1 MDIGQQ
7 LTLLA
12 ELAHVEHKWQQ
23 ARDGVEA
30 LHAGAKRADVQL
42 TEARSIAEKLGAAH
56 LSLETQRRTM
66 ESSLAAER
74 DKLRKWQVRADQIRG
89 EREHAALASE
99 IGAQKRSISHL
110 ENDIL
115 EKMQEVEDAEKALAA
130 ARAAMAEAEASARS
144 EWARIDDDLRAAREV
159 AATEERARG
168 ALVAKLPAP
177 LIKRY
182 EKIAEKRGVAIAVV
196 HGELCSACKRT
207 LPPQLCIQLYKGQV
221 LETCPSCQRILV
233 HEAMTRAPGTGDG
246 ERGAPSL

>member
-30 LHAGAKRADVQL
+30 LHAGARRADEQL
-42 TEARSIAEKLGAAH
+42 AEARAHSERLEAAH
-56 LSLETQRRTM
+56 LGLETQRRGM
-66 ESSLAAER
+66 ESNLAAER

-99 IGAQKRSISHL
+99 IGAQKRSISQL
-110 ENDIL
+110 ENDLL
-115 EKMQEVEDAEKALAA
+115 EKMQEVEDAEKAVAE
-130 ARAAMAEAEASARS
+130 ARAKMTSAETSARS

-159 AATEERARG
+159 AATHERARG
-168 ALVAKLPAP
+168 VLVGKLPAP

-196 HGELCSACKRT
+196 HGEMCSACKRT
-207 LPPQLCIQLYKGQV
+207 LPPQLCIQLYRGQV

-233 HEAMTRAPGTGDG
+233 HEAMTRAPGGG
-246 ERGAPSL
+246 EGAHGAPSL